1 MLVAGQRTTNSCC
14 ISQDMNAKHI
24 VACLCA
30 VKLPLY
36 GFRLRI
42 AFTVCLGGG
51 VWNGFSWLRIGTD
64 RRLVWIQWKTFGF
77 WRYGVSLPFVL
88 GDSQSVYSVWLHIW
102 RPGFDPRQRQRIFLL
117 VCVQTSSE
125 VHSAS
130 YPMGTDGPFLG
141 SKAQLRRGVD
151 HWHSSSAEVKYE

>member
-1 MLVAGQRTTNSCC
+1 MQSTSSRAYAQLSCHCTVADCGLLLQSAR
-14 ISQDMNAKHI
+14 
-24 VACLCA
+24 
-30 VKLPLY
+30 
-36 GFRLRI
+36 
-42 AFTVCLGGG
+42 GGG

-77 WRYGVSLPFVL
+77 WRHGVSLPFVL

-125 VHSAS
+125 VHPAS
-130 YPMGTDGPFLG
+130 YPMGTEGPFLG